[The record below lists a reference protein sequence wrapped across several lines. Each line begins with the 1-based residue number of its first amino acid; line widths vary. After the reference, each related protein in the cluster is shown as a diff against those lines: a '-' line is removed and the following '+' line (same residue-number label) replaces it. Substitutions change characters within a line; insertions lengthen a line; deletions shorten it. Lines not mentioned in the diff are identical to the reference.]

1 MSTATKKPPTKKPKG
16 PKPPPPPGKGI
27 IGHPSRPD
35 VELVALAEQVAD
47 AFDLPAAR
55 VVPHQP
61 VTLTRA
67 RSIEIAAVDVPRLL
81 AAAGRECDRPGGHMP
96 TPAAAAEPV
105 AGLTVAAILA
115 ELRRRSSRL
124 MFTHQHDL
132 GVELDD
138 VARWIENGGGNVE
151 PAAASPAPSHTA
163 EPAAKPSPR
172 SPLESAIAAALVA
185 ELRRRADENRKEAN
199 RRDVDPLVAADV
211 YTPTAKALDDAAG
224 WVAGVAG
231 RNDAS
236 PAALVAE
243 LRRRAERFATLS
255 NGRRGGRIA
264 AELQTLIY
272 WLESGTAERT
282 VAAQLSLK
290 RKGSS
295 K

>member
-124 MFTHQHDL
+124 MFTPKHDV

-151 PAAASPAPSHTA
+151 PAAAS
-163 EPAAKPSPR
+163 PSPR

-199 RRDVDPLVAADV
+199 RRDVDPLGAADV

-224 WVAGVAG
+224 WVAGQA
-231 RNDAS
+231 DALLMN
-236 PAALVAE
+236 LVAE

-255 NGRRGGRIA
+255 NRRRGGRIA
-264 AELQTLIY
+264 GELQTLIY

-282 VAAQLSLK
+282 VAAQLSPK